1 MCQPP
6 STACNTISYSYKPTS
21 KNPNYPFKGDAAVCK
36 IILAHTP
43 SQFLKSEEMPTEP
56 CQATVS
62 KTKIV
67 GRLSKAS
74 DHPSL
79 LLLIKRGVKIN
90 ILCGLQKQSLKSTC
104 SGWKNMVSKL
114 KDKKKAWRQNENIP
128 SYHSVSVSD
137 GGCCYSNR
145 TVIKASISSHSHTST
160 HSLSKHTHT
169 HAEKR
174 KYALFLPPT
183 SSPSRG
189 VCVWEGG
196 VIKSF
201 LITHLSHE
209 KHSAYFVWA
218 LAVWLIQQS
227 SHSNCSLYTKLPLLS
242 VFFIYVFPHFIFL
255 PRPFGPRQFSL
266 FIWVYWCMLAR
277 FSSHGGK
284 LLLGDSGFDSTH
296 SVANDDRTIKVEGN
310 VLFPAIYVTPHLSSI
325 QASPLYQK
333 ELSNK
338 SHLHVEFLWYGW
350 DYPWT
355 IFTVR
360 YSPLIAEP
368 VWQSRYVH

>member
-169 HAEKR
+169 CMQRSANMLCFSH
-174 KYALFLPPT
+174 PPLVHQ
-183 SSPSRG
+183 G
-189 VCVWEGG
+189 VCVYGRGG
-196 VIKSF
+196 YKIILNYTFVTWKAFCLLCMSSSSLINSAILTFQLLIIHKTSTPLCLFYLCLPPFHFPPSSLWSSTVQSF
-201 LITHLSHE
+201 HLSVLMY
-209 KHSAYFVWA
+209 ACQ
-218 LAVWLIQQS
+218 IQ
-227 SHSNCSLYTKLPLLS
+227 
-242 VFFIYVFPHFIFL
+242 
-255 PRPFGPRQFSL
+255 
-266 FIWVYWCMLAR
+266 
-277 FSSHGGK
+277 
-284 LLLGDSGFDSTH
+284 
-296 SVANDDRTIKVEGN
+296 
-310 VLFPAIYVTPHLSSI
+310 
-325 QASPLYQK
+325 
-333 ELSNK
+333 
-338 SHLHVEFLWYGW
+338 
-350 DYPWT
+350 
-355 IFTVR
+355 
-360 YSPLIAEP
+360 
-368 VWQSRYVH
+368 